1 MGAPGRCGSALCQ
14 GQAGVNFRD
23 QPVTCG
29 ESWEHLHSRRES
41 TICCTKLN
49 QRQELGHQEQNT
61 AE

>member
-1 MGAPGRCGSALCQ
+1 MGAQGRCGSALCQ

-23 QPVTCG
+23 QPATCR
-29 ESWEHLHSRRES
+29 ESWEPLHSQRES
-41 TICCTKLN
+41 TICYTYLN